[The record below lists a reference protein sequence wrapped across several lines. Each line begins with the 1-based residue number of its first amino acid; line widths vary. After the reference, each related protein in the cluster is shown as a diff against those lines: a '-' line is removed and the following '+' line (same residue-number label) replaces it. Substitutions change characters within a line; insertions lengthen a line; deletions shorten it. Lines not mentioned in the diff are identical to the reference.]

1 MCSSDLLALS
11 ARPEARSVRR
21 PVATERGRSVYL
33 TRPLRT
39 HFVRTYGEFSWRAQ
53 ELLDAIAGGRINITV
68 GERYPLEDAAQA
80 HRDLEGRKTHGSTVL
95 TP

>member
-1 MCSSDLLALS
+1 L
-11 ARPEARSVRR
+11 
-21 PVATERGRSVYL
+21 
-33 TRPLRT
+33 
-39 HFVRTYGEFSWRAQ
+39 F
-53 ELLDAIAGGRINITV
+53 DAIAGGRINITV

>member
-1 MCSSDLLALS
+1 M
-11 ARPEARSVRR
+11 
-21 PVATERGRSVYL
+21 YL

-39 HFVRTYGEFSWRAQ
+39 NFNRTYDEFSWRAQ
-53 ELLDAIAGGRINITV
+53 ELFDVAGGRINITV